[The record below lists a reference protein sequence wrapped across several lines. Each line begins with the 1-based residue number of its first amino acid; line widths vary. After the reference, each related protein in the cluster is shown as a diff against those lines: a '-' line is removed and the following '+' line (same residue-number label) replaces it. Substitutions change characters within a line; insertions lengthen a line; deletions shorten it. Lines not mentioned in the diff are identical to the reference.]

1 MHACGRWRHLSPAVL
16 LLTLLPCDC
25 SDLRCREGVRTASAM
40 LLRCRAPVV
49 VHGSLGRRRRTDV
62 LAAVVVLAV
71 VDALRLLGGGVAQPT
86 SACAVSVLSG
96 ASIGTACWRQG
107 RAARASVVHRVL
119 ALRARRVC
127 LFGVWSA
134 VTHLL
139 TRLRRPFVVLAAAA
153 AVAAP
158 AARRTD
164 QDGRERQS
172 ICPTL
177 EFATCSEQVT
187 FALRSPRPGPSF
199 PSSRPRKSRVPLKP
213 GNAGL

>member
-86 SACAVSVLSG
+86 SACAVWVCCPALLLAPHAGAKGALRVLLSC
-96 ASIGTACWRQG
+96 TACWR
-107 RAARASVVHRVL
+107 
-119 ALRARRVC
+119 
-127 LFGVWSA
+127 
-134 VTHLL
+134 
-139 TRLRRPFVVLAAAA
+139 
-153 AVAAP
+153 
-158 AARRTD
+158 
-164 QDGRERQS
+164 
-172 ICPTL
+172 
-177 EFATCSEQVT
+177 
-187 FALRSPRPGPSF
+187 
-199 PSSRPRKSRVPLKP
+199 
-213 GNAGL
+213 